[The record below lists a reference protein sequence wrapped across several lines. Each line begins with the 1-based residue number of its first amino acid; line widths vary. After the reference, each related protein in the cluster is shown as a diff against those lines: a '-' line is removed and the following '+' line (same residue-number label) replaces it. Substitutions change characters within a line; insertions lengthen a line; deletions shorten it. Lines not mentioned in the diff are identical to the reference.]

1 MPGMFFGSR
10 RRNDPDLA
18 EDPHP
23 VERYPDNVNTGNMA
37 LDGYQV
43 LAKASPDYQGR
54 RPPVPGTVGKVF
66 QGPDDSF
73 EQ

>member
-1 MPGMFFGSR
+1 MIGMFMGSN
-10 RRNDPDLA
+10 RRNDPIEL

-23 VERYPDNVNTGNMA
+23 VERLTDRTPTLA

-43 LAKASPDYQGR
+43 LAKASPDYQGN
-54 RPPVPGTVGKVF
+54 RPPVAGTRGPTYR
-66 QGPDDSF
+66 GPDNSF